1 MGEQD
6 KNQAQGNNVQPEK
19 QEKNKDLIKNMKNKR
34 VRKYALI
41 ALVCA
46 IAVATV
52 VGLSIENRDA
62 KIEDGQ
68 GNLVIGTGEDVYDK
82 ADAEA
87 DGSDEASDSDEDK
100 SAEEDKGAGK
110 SDKSDKDKKDNNKQT
125 AADLKFTEEEKDKL
139 SSEDIKVDNTDD
151 PTASNAGNVALK
163 PKNPEPV
170 TVTLEIRCDTI
181 SNNMDRLENPAIEDY
196 IPENGVILE
205 KTTYKG
211 TTDNTVFDAL
221 NTLCRNNDIQ
231 LEFNYT
237 PIYAAYYIEGI
248 NYLYEFDGGP
258 QSGWMYKV
266 NDWFPNYGCSSYY
279 LKDGD
284 TIVWCYT
291 CEGLGTD
298 VGAEEWMGYQ

>member
-1 MGEQD
+1 MKGGYMEDQGKKQTNEQT
-6 KNQAQGNNVQPEK
+6 
-19 QEKNKDLIKNMKNKR
+19 KDLVKNMRNKR
-34 VRKYALI
+34 IRKYALT
-41 ALVCA
+41 ALVCV
-46 IAVATV
+46 IAVAAV
-52 VGLSIENRDA
+52 VGLSIEDRDA

-68 GNLVIGTGEDVYDK
+68 GNLIIGTGEDVYDNPQTDEDLQDEDADKSEDDGK
-82 ADAEA
+82 AA
-87 DGSDEASDSDEDK
+87 DDSDK
-100 SAEEDKGAGK
+100 N
-110 SDKSDKDKKDNNKQT
+110 DKKDGDKGDKKT
-125 AADLKFTEEEKDKL
+125 AADLKFTEEEKEKL
-139 SSEDIKVDNTDD
+139 SAEDIKVDNSDD
-151 PTASNAGNVALK
+151 PTASNAGNAALK
-163 PKNPEPV
+163 PKEPEPV
-170 TVTLEIRCDTI
+170 TVTLEIRCDTL
-181 SNNMDRLENPAIEDY
+181 SNDMSKLENPAIEEY
-196 IPENGVILE
+196 IPRDGVILE

-237 PIYAAYYIEGI
+237 PIYASYYIEGI

>member
-1 MGEQD
+1 MEDQGKKQTNEQT
-6 KNQAQGNNVQPEK
+6 
-19 QEKNKDLIKNMKNKR
+19 KDLVKNMRNKR
-34 VRKYALI
+34 IRKYALT
-41 ALVCA
+41 ALVCV
-46 IAVATV
+46 IAVAAV
-52 VGLSIENRDA
+52 VGLSIEDRAA

-68 GNLVIGTGEDVYDK
+68 GNLIIGTGEDVYDNPQTDEDLQEEDTDK
-82 ADAEA
+82 SENDSKDAD
-87 DGSDEASDSDEDK
+87 DSDKNDK
-100 SAEEDKGAGK
+100 TNGDKG
-110 SDKSDKDKKDNNKQT
+110 DKKT
-125 AADLKFTEEEKDKL
+125 AADLKFTEEEKEKL
-139 SSEDIKVDNTDD
+139 SAEDIKVDNSDD
-151 PTASNAGNVALK
+151 PTASNAGNAALK
-163 PKNPEPV
+163 PKEPEPV
-170 TVTLEIRCDTI
+170 TVTLEIRCDTL
-181 SNNMDRLENPAIEDY
+181 SNDMSKLENPAIEEY
-196 IPENGVILE
+196 IPTDGVILE

-237 PIYAAYYIEGI
+237 PIYASYYIEGI

-298 VGAEEWMGYQ
+298 VGAEEWMAYQ

>member
-1 MGEQD
+1 MKGGYMEDQGKKQTNEQT
-6 KNQAQGNNVQPEK
+6 
-19 QEKNKDLIKNMKNKR
+19 KDLVKNMKNKR
-34 VRKYALI
+34 IRKYALT
-41 ALVCA
+41 ALVCV
-46 IAVATV
+46 IAVAAV
-52 VGLSIENRDA
+52 VGLSIEDRDA

-68 GNLVIGTGEDVYDK
+68 GNLIIGTGEDVYDNPQT
-82 ADAEA
+82 
-87 DGSDEASDSDEDK
+87 DEDLQDEDADK
-100 SAEEDKGAGK
+100 SENDSKDVDD
-110 SDKSDKDKKDNNKQT
+110 SDKSDKKDGNKGDKKT
-125 AADLKFTEEEKDKL
+125 AADLKFTEEEKEKL
-139 SSEDIKVDNTDD
+139 SSEDIKVDNSDD
-151 PTASNAGNVALK
+151 PTASNAGNAALK
-163 PKNPEPV
+163 PKEPEPV
-170 TVTLEIRCDTI
+170 TVTLEIRCDTL
-181 SNNMDRLENPAIEDY
+181 SNDMSKLENPAIEEY
-196 IPENGVILE
+196 IPKDGVILE

-237 PIYAAYYIEGI
+237 PIYASYYIEGI

-298 VGAEEWMGYQ
+298 VGAEEWMG

>member
-1 MGEQD
+1 MKGGYMEDQGKKQTNEQT
-6 KNQAQGNNVQPEK
+6 
-19 QEKNKDLIKNMKNKR
+19 KDLVKNMRNKR
-34 VRKYALI
+34 IRKYALT
-41 ALVCA
+41 ALVCV
-46 IAVATV
+46 IAVAAV
-52 VGLSIENRDA
+52 VGLSIEDRDA

-68 GNLVIGTGEDVYDK
+68 GNLIIGTGEDVYDNPQTDEDLQDDAADKSEDNGK
-82 ADAEA
+82 AD
-87 DGSDEASDSDEDK
+87 DD
-100 SAEEDKGAGK
+100 
-110 SDKSDKDKKDNNKQT
+110 SDKSDKKDGDKDDKKT
-125 AADLKFTEEEKDKL
+125 AADLKFTEEEKEKL
-139 SSEDIKVDNTDD
+139 SAEDIKVDNSDD

-163 PKNPEPV
+163 PKEPEPV
-170 TVTLEIRCDTI
+170 TVTLEIRCDTL
-181 SNNMDRLENPAIEDY
+181 SNDMSKLENPAIEEY
-196 IPENGVILE
+196 IPTDGVILE

-237 PIYAAYYIEGI
+237 PIYASYYIEGI

>member
-1 MGEQD
+1 MGEHD
-6 KNQAQGNNVQPEK
+6 KKQAQGNNVQPEK
-19 QEKNKDLIKNMKNKR
+19 QEKNKELIKNMKNKR

-41 ALVCA
+41 AIVCA

-82 ADAEA
+82 AEAEA
-87 DGSDEASDSDEDK
+87 EDSDEASDSDEDK
-100 SAEEDKGAGK
+100 SAEDGK
-110 SDKSDKDKKDNNKQT
+110 DAEKSEKNEKKDNNKQT
-125 AADLKFTEEEKDKL
+125 AADLKFTEEEKEKL

-151 PTASNAGNVALK
+151 PTASNAGNAALK

-237 PIYAAYYIEGI
+237 PIYASYYIEGI

>member
-1 MGEQD
+1 MEDQGKKQTNEQT
-6 KNQAQGNNVQPEK
+6 
-19 QEKNKDLIKNMKNKR
+19 KDLVKNMRNKR
-34 VRKYALI
+34 IRKYALT
-41 ALVCA
+41 ALVCV
-46 IAVATV
+46 IAVAAV
-52 VGLSIENRDA
+52 VGLSIEDRDA

-68 GNLVIGTGEDVYDK
+68 GNLIIGTGEDVYDNPQTDEDLQDEDTDK
-82 ADAEA
+82 SEDDGKDAD
-87 DGSDEASDSDEDK
+87 DSDK
-100 SAEEDKGAGK
+100 N
-110 SDKSDKDKKDNNKQT
+110 DKKDGDKGDKKT
-125 AADLKFTEEEKDKL
+125 AADLKFTEEEKEKL
-139 SSEDIKVDNTDD
+139 SAEDIKVDNSDD
-151 PTASNAGNVALK
+151 PTASNAGNAALK
-163 PKNPEPV
+163 PKEPEPV
-170 TVTLEIRCDTI
+170 TVTLEIRCDTL
-181 SNNMDRLENPAIEDY
+181 SNDMSKLENPAIEEY
-196 IPENGVILE
+196 IPKDGVILE

-237 PIYAAYYIEGI
+237 PIYASYYIEGI
-248 NYLYEFDGGP
+248 NYLYEFDCGP

-266 NDWFPNYGCSSYY
+266 NEWFPNYGCSSYY